1 MKKYRWLIVV
11 VLAFAMIAAAC
22 GDGDAGDGDGDG
34 ATTTA
39 AADGGDGGA
48 TGEVSVFGAF
58 SGIEAQAVQQ
68 VIDEKINA
76 VKGYTAEYEGSD
88 SFEEQIKIRVDG
100 GNPPDVALYPQPG
113 SVVEQGDLG
122 NAIALEDLGFDIAE
136 LEALFGPY
144 LMSLGVGADGKHY
157 GLPTNVNSKS
167 LVWYPKAEFEAAGY
181 EIPATWD
188 ELIAL
193 SDQIVAD
200 GASPWCI
207 GSDAATGW
215 PATDWMEDIMLRTA
229 GPEKY
234 DQWVTHELLF
244 SSPEVTR
251 AAELLGQIAFTEGY
265 VLGGSENIPSI
276 DFRDAPDPMF
286 NEPPSCFLHR
296 QATFITNFFNAPGDE
311 EGESGLV
318 AGEDYAVFA
327 FPDIDEGKK
336 GALGAGEMAA
346 IFRDGP
352 EVREF
357 LADFIDADVQCA
369 QGAIE
374 GVARISPNINVG
386 PECYRDDIIASAAG
400 GIIEALKVDGFR
412 FDASD
417 LMPSAVG
424 SGSFWTG
431 MIDYMTGGPDSLAGV
446 LADIDAS
453 WPAS

>member
-1 MKKYRWLIVV
+1 MRKNRWFIGFVL
-11 VLAFAMIAAAC
+11 VLAMVAAAC
-22 GDGDAGDGDGDG
+22 GSGDD
-34 ATTTA
+34 TTTTVA
-39 AADGGDGGA
+39 AEGGGEGGA

-58 SGIEAQAVQQ
+58 SGVEATAVQQ

-144 LMSLGVGADGKHY
+144 LVSLGQGADGKHY
-157 GLPTNVNSKS
+157 GLPTNVNLKS
-167 LVWYPKAEFEAAGY
+167 LVWYPKAEFDAAGY
-181 EIPATWD
+181 TVPTTWD

-200 GASPWCI
+200 GGTPWCVGI

-229 GPEKY
+229 GPEAY
-234 DQWVTHELLF
+234 DQWVTNELPF

-251 AAELLGQIAFTEGY
+251 AAELMGDIFFGEGY
-265 VLGGSENIPSI
+265 VLGGAENIPSI

-311 EGESGLV
+311 EGASGLV

-369 QGAIE
+369 QGSIE
-374 GVARISPNINVG
+374 GVSRISPNVNVG
-386 PECYRDDIIASAAG
+386 PECYRDDVIATSAGA
-400 GIIEALKVDGFR
+400 IVEALKVNGFR

-431 MIDYMTGGPDSLAGV
+431 MIDYMVGGPDSLPGV
-446 LADIDAS
+446 LEEIDAS

>member
-1 MKKYRWLIVV
+1 MRKNRWFIGFVL
-11 VLAFAMIAAAC
+11 VLAMVAAAC
-22 GDGDAGDGDGDG
+22 GSGDD
-34 ATTTA
+34 TTTTVA
-39 AADGGDGGA
+39 AEGGGEGGA
-48 TGEVSVFGAF
+48 TGEVSAFGAF
-58 SGIEAQAVQQ
+58 SGVEAQAVQQ

-144 LMSLGVGADGKHY
+144 LVSLGQGADGKHY
-157 GLPTNVNSKS
+157 GLPTNVNLKS
-167 LVWYPKAEFEAAGY
+167 LVWYPKAAFDEAGY
-181 EIPATWD
+181 TVPTTWD

-200 GASPWCI
+200 GGTPWCVGI

-229 GPEKY
+229 GPEAY
-234 DQWVTHELLF
+234 DQWVTNELPF

-251 AAELLGQIAFTEGY
+251 AAELMGDIFFAEGY
-265 VLGGSENIPSI
+265 VLGGAENIPSI

-311 EGESGLV
+311 EGASGLV

-357 LADFIDADVQCA
+357 LNDFIAADVQCA
-369 QGAIE
+369 QGSIE
-374 GVARISPNINVG
+374 GVSRISPNVNVG
-386 PECYRDDIIASAAG
+386 TECYRDQVIATSAGA
-400 GIIEALKVDGFR
+400 IVEALKVDGFR

-431 MIDYMTGGPDSLAGV
+431 MIDYMVGGPDSLPGV
-446 LADIDAS
+446 LEDIDAS

>member
-1 MKKYRWLIVV
+1 MKKHRWLIVV
-11 VLAFAMIAAAC
+11 VVVFAMIAAAC
-22 GDGDAGDGDGDG
+22 GDGDGDAGDG
-34 ATTTA
+34 
-39 AADGGDGGA
+39 
-48 TGEVSVFGAF
+48 GEDKAGVSVFGAF

-68 VIDEKINA
+68 VIDDKLGDKDYA
-76 VKGYTAEYEGSD
+76 AEYEGSD

-144 LMSLGVGADGKHY
+144 LISLGVGADGKHY

-167 LVWYPKAEFEAAGY
+167 LVWYPKAEFDAAGY
-181 EIPATWD
+181 EVPTTWD
-188 ELIAL
+188 ELISL

-200 GASPWCI
+200 GGTPWCIGI

-229 GPEKY
+229 GPELY
-234 DQWVTHELLF
+234 DKWVTHELLF

-251 AAELLGQIAFTEGY
+251 AAEYLGQIAFTEGY

-286 NEPPSCFLHR
+286 NDPPSCFLHR

-346 IFRDGP
+346 IFRDAP

-369 QGAIE
+369 QGSIE

-386 PECYRDDIIASAAG
+386 PDCYRDDIISSAAG

-431 MIDYMTGGPDSLAGV
+431 MIDYMTGGPDSLAEV
-446 LADIDAS
+446 LEAIDTS
-453 WPAS
+453 WP